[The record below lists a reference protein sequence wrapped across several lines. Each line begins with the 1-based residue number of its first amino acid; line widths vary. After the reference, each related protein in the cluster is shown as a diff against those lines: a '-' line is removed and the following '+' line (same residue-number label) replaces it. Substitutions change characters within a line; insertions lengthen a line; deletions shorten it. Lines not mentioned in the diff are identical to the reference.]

1 MLFVL
6 RFILNEFHFILIDHI
21 LSDVLFLVSFCI
33 LFPTMYSKI
42 KSTAKSCPDLCNF
55 NNKVIVLNVC
65 LRKYLLFFFVDCEL
79 LVFDNNIVKISHKK
93 MNKQT
98 FLKICLQVTYPTIS
112 AQFAFV
118 FNMGKCET
126 ICFCFVLTND

>member
-21 LSDVLFLVSFCI
+21 LSDALFLVSFCI
-33 LFPTMYSKI
+33 LFSTMYSKI

-55 NNKVIVLNVC
+55 NNKVIVLNAC
-65 LRKYLLFFFVDCEL
+65 LRKYLLLFFVEFEL
-79 LVFDNNIVKISHKK
+79 LVFYNNIVKISHKI

-98 FLKICLQVTYPTIS
+98 FLEICLQVTYPTIS
-112 AQFAFV
+112 A
-118 FNMGKCET
+118 
-126 ICFCFVLTND
+126 